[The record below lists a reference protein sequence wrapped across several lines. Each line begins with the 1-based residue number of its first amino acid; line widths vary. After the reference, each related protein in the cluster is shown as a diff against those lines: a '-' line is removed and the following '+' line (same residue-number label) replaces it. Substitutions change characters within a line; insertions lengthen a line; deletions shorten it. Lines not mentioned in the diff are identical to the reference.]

1 MKFEEIQYQWTLD
14 CVMDETELSQES
26 IKIPQ
31 LHNKYLIYYSNEKLK
46 FKEIKYLF
54 AGLIKRKRDY
64 YSGRMT
70 AEELEAADW
79 EPFQYKLL
87 KADVQEYI
95 DADDNVIESKKFLT
109 TNGPSKIFKFCSS
122 IKLLNFISLIIFQFF
137 KGNHCPHLFNYFG
150 VTLFNPF
157 IYKSGYSFTG
167 WISIIMS

>member
-31 LHNKYLIYYSNEKLK
+31 LHNKYLIFYSNEKLK

-70 AEELEAADW
+70 AEELEMADW

-95 DADDNVIESKKFLT
+95 DADDNVIESKKLLALQEEKVNYLESIVKSLT
-109 TNGPSKIFKFCSS
+109 TRGYL
-122 IKLLNFISLIIFQFF
+122 IKNAIDW
-137 KGNHCPHLFNYFG
+137 KR
-150 VTLFNPF
+150 
-157 IYKSGYSFTG
+157 FTEG
-167 WISIIMS
+167 H

>member
-1 MKFEEIQYQWTLD
+1 MKFEEIQIAWTRD
-14 CVMDETELSQES
+14 CEMDETELSHES

-31 LHNKYLIYYSNEKLK
+31 LHNKYLIFYSNEKLK

-70 AEELEAADW
+70 AKELEMADW

-95 DADDNVIESKKFLT
+95 DADDNVIESKKLLALQEEKVNYLESIVKSLT
-109 TNGPSKIFKFCSS
+109 TRGYL
-122 IKLLNFISLIIFQFF
+122 IKNAIDW
-137 KGNHCPHLFNYFG
+137 KR
-150 VTLFNPF
+150 
-157 IYKSGYSFTG
+157 FTEG
-167 WISIIMS
+167 H

>member
-1 MKFEEIQYQWTLD
+1 MKFEEIQKLWTSD
-14 CVMDETELSQES
+14 CVMDETELSHES

-31 LHNKYLIYYSNEKLK
+31 LHNKYLIFYSNEKLK
-46 FKEIKYLF
+46 FKEIKFLF

-95 DADDNVIESKKFLT
+95 DADDNVIESKKLLALQEEKVDYLESIVKSLT
-109 TNGPSKIFKFCSS
+109 TRGYL
-122 IKLLNFISLIIFQFF
+122 IKNAIDW
-137 KGNHCPHLFNYFG
+137 KR
-150 VTLFNPF
+150 
-157 IYKSGYSFTG
+157 FTEG
-167 WISIIMS
+167 H

>member
-14 CVMDETELSQES
+14 CEMDETELSRES

-31 LHNKYLIYYSNEKLK
+31 LHNKYLIFYSNEKLK

-70 AEELEAADW
+70 VDELEAADW
-79 EPFQYKLL
+79 EPFQLKLL

-95 DADDNVIESKKFLT
+95 DADDNVIESKKLLALQEEKVNYLESIVKSLT
-109 TNGPSKIFKFCSS
+109 TRGYL
-122 IKLLNFISLIIFQFF
+122 IKNAIDW
-137 KGNHCPHLFNYFG
+137 KR
-150 VTLFNPF
+150 
-157 IYKSGYSFTG
+157 FTEG
-167 WISIIMS
+167 H

>member
-70 AEELEAADW
+70 AEELEMADW

-95 DADDNVIESKKFLT
+95 DADDNVIESKKLLALQEEKVNYLESIVKSLT
-109 TNGPSKIFKFCSS
+109 TRGYL
-122 IKLLNFISLIIFQFF
+122 IKNAIDW
-137 KGNHCPHLFNYFG
+137 KR
-150 VTLFNPF
+150 
-157 IYKSGYSFTG
+157 FTEG
-167 WISIIMS
+167 H